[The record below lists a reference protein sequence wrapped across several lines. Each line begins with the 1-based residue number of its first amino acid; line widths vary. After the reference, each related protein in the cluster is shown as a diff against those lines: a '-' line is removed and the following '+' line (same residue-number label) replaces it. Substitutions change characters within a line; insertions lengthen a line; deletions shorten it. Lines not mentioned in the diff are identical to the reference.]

1 MPYGSDHLASGGR
14 EWKKR
19 VVREIVGLGKN
30 RNQIA
35 KINFCLPNVRTGNL
49 PQGLSKKSEIWNAFP
64 VLKQLLSNF
73 LAELCLT

>member
-19 VVREIVGLGKN
+19 VVRESVGLGKN
-30 RNQIA
+30 GNQIA
-35 KINFCLPNVRTGNL
+35 KINFCLPSVRIGNL
-49 PQGLSKKSEIWNAFP
+49 PQGLSKKSEIWNAFA

-73 LAELCLT
+73 PAELCLT